1 MHESRLV
8 MDLVEEAVRVAEING
23 SENVH
28 EMQVSIGA
36 LSHVTPLSLKSHLED
51 ATKGTIIDHATFTI
65 AKSTDPYSPD
75 ALDVR
80 LVSMTV
86 GEGQPCA

>member
-8 MDLVEEAVRVAEING
+8 ADLVEKAVRVAEVNTSG
-23 SENVH
+23 HVH

-36 LSHVTPLSLKSHLED
+36 LSHVTPLSLESHLQD
-51 ATKGTIIDHATFTI
+51 AATGTVIEQATFTVT
-65 AKSTDPYSPD
+65 KSTDPYAAD

-86 GEGQPCA
+86 GED

>member
-8 MDLVEEAVRVAEING
+8 TDIVDEAVRVVVLND
-23 SENVH
+23 SESVH

-36 LSHVTPLSLKSHLED
+36 LSHVTPLSLESHLREATAGTLLED
-51 ATKGTIIDHATFTI
+51 ATFTI
-65 AKSTDPYSPD
+65 TKSNDLYASD

-80 LVSMTV
+80 LVSLTV
-86 GEGQPCA
+86 GEG

>member
-8 MDLVEEAVRVAEING
+8 MDIVEEAVRVATLND
-23 SENVH
+23 SESVI

-36 LSHVTPLSLKSHLED
+36 LSHVTPLSLESHLGE
-51 ATKGTIIDHATFTI
+51 AAVGTPIENAMFTI
-65 AKSTDPYSPD
+65 TKSTDRYASD

-80 LVSMTV
+80 LVSMRV
-86 GEGQPCA
+86 ED

>member
-8 MDLVEEAVRVAEING
+8 THLVDEAIRIATLND
-23 SENVH
+23 SEKVH
-28 EMQVSIGA
+28 EMRVSIGA
-36 LSHVTPLSLKSHLED
+36 LSHVTPLSLKSHLQEA
-51 ATKGTIIDHATFTI
+51 ATGTPVEEAVFTITKSNDPHAT
-65 AKSTDPYSPD
+65 D

-86 GEGQPCA
+86 AEG

>member
-8 MDLVEEAVRVAEING
+8 TDLVGEAVRIAELNESDRID
-23 SENVH
+23 

-36 LSHVTPLSLKSHLED
+36 LSHVDPLSLESHLQEATTGTLAED
-51 ATKGTIIDHATFTI
+51 ATFTVT
-65 AKSTDPYSPD
+65 KSVDRFAPD

-80 LVSMTV
+80 LVSMRI
-86 GEGQPCA
+86 GEN

>member
-8 MDLVEEAVRVAEING
+8 ADIVDEAVRVATLND
-23 SENVH
+23 SESVR

-36 LSHVTPLSLKSHLED
+36 LSHVTPLSLENHLREAAAGTPIKD
-51 ATKGTIIDHATFTI
+51 AMFAIT
-65 AKSTDPYSPD
+65 KSTDLYAAD

-80 LVSMTV
+80 LVSLTV
-86 GEGQPCA
+86 GEV

>member
-8 MDLVEEAVRVAEING
+8 MDIVEEAVRVATLND
-23 SENVH
+23 SESVI

-36 LSHVTPLSLKSHLED
+36 LSHVAPLSLESHLREA
-51 ATKGTIIDHATFTI
+51 ATGTSIDGATMTI
-65 AKSTDPYSPD
+65 TKSTDAYAAD

-80 LVSMTV
+80 LVSMSI
-86 GEGQPCA
+86 GED